1 MKIDYE
7 TDLVEVTFYIY
18 YIFYILYFYIYLCPL
33 LYGPLLDPLK
43 DTMH

>member
-7 TDLVEVTFYIY
+7 TDLVKVTFYIY
-18 YIFYILYFYIYLCPL
+18 YIFYIPYFYIYLFPL